1 MALIFSLRHPSQ
13 IGLRSVPNARQHS
26 QIFIME
32 YGTAHSLQTIGIEC
46 VPILK
51 TIGRLDVERN
61 RDLDTKRFF
70 KKWHSFIVSHFEK
83 FAEVIHLTAWHQ
95 IRTGG
100 FRKSQ
105 GRSWSSLRLGLPLSA
120 LPHSHLKLSGAFD
133 ENVSANSH
141 SSNKMNTILACQD
154 QYFAGGQG
162 YDCPYFSSTSETSV
176 DVTKDTWVSLWASGL
191 LDNRSSNQG
200 PQSHRQS
207 YVGSSLQDD
216 YLWGD
221 QLSGQMFTNKQL
233 QDTLVQREEELAR
246 LHEENNKLKQ
256 YLNST
261 FVKCLEEKTKKL
273 LSRSGLGA
281 PLKRKCRVSSLASP
295 ETSAKK
301 AKRNLFSNFPACEEQ
316 SSPCVDKWV
325 LQTLGLKDV
334 DTIDD
339 SATANYSAIS
349 TELLDSLPGTSYGN
363 TQESPSSGYNT
374 ILMTPVHSQAGSSG
388 CQDSPCMP
396 DYSPSST
403 SSSSSLRSSEPE
415 SPFGSPI
422 YYTPEV
428 SPNKTDVAFSTSLNP
443 HCNVKTHSFSNGQA
457 FVRRDSEGGWK
468 FTWVPKQSE

>member
-1 MALIFSLRHPSQ
+1 
-13 IGLRSVPNARQHS
+13 
-26 QIFIME
+26 
-32 YGTAHSLQTIGIEC
+32 
-46 VPILK
+46 
-51 TIGRLDVERN
+51 
-61 RDLDTKRFF
+61 
-70 KKWHSFIVSHFEK
+70 
-83 FAEVIHLTAWHQ
+83 
-95 IRTGG
+95 
-100 FRKSQ
+100 
-105 GRSWSSLRLGLPLSA
+105 
-120 LPHSHLKLSGAFD
+120 
-133 ENVSANSH
+133 
-141 SSNKMNTILACQD
+141 MNTILACQD

-162 YDCPYFSSTSETSV
+162 YDCPYFSSTSAANV
-176 DVTKDTWVSLWASGL
+176 DVSKDTWVSLWTAGL

-200 PQSHRQS
+200 PQSHGQS
-207 YVGSSLQDD
+207 YLGCTLQDD

-221 QLSGQMFTNKQL
+221 QMSNQMFTNKQL

-281 PLKRKCRVSSLASP
+281 SLKRKSRVGSLASP

-301 AKRNLFSNFPACEEQ
+301 AKRNLFSDFTACEEQ
-316 SSPCVDKWV
+316 SSPIIEKWV

-334 DTIDD
+334 NTIDD
-339 SATANYSAIS
+339 SATASYSAIS
-349 TELLDSLPGTSYGN
+349 TELLNSLPGTNYSNAEGS
-363 TQESPSSGYNT
+363 TSSGHST
-374 ILMTPVHSQAGSSG
+374 VHRTPVHSQDGSS
-388 CQDSPCMP
+388 CTQDSPCMP
-396 DYSPSST
+396 DYSPSTSRST
-403 SSSSSLRSSEPE
+403 SLASSEPV

-457 FVRRDSEGGWK
+457 FVRRDTEGGWR

>member
-1 MALIFSLRHPSQ
+1 M
-13 IGLRSVPNARQHS
+13 GYN
-26 QIFIME
+26 E
-32 YGTAHSLQTIGIEC
+32 AH
-46 VPILK
+46 
-51 TIGRLDVERN
+51 
-61 RDLDTKRFF
+61 FY
-70 KKWHSFIVSHFEK
+70 
-83 FAEVIHLTAWHQ
+83 AYY
-95 IRTGG
+95 
-100 FRKSQ
+100 
-105 GRSWSSLRLGLPLSA
+105 
-120 LPHSHLKLSGAFD
+120 
-133 ENVSANSH
+133 NSRYIQLV
-141 SSNKMNTILACQD
+141 NQNTILACQD

-162 YDCPYFSSTSETSV
+162 YDCPYFSSTSAASV

-200 PQSHRQS
+200 PQSHGQS
-207 YVGSSLQDD
+207 YLGCNLQED

-221 QLSGQMFTNKQL
+221 QLSNQMFTNKQL

-273 LSRSGLGA
+273 LSSSGLGA
-281 PLKRKCRVSSLASP
+281 PLKRKCRASSLASP

-301 AKRNLFSNFPACEEQ
+301 VKRNLFSDFTASQEQ
-316 SSPCVDKWV
+316 SNPSIEKWV

-334 DTIDD
+334 NTIDD
-339 SATANYSAIS
+339 SVTANYSAIS
-349 TELLDSLPGTSYGN
+349 TELLHSLPGTNYES
-363 TQESPSSGYNT
+363 TQGSPSSGYST
-374 ILMTPVHSQAGSSG
+374 IHMTPVHSQVGSS
-388 CQDSPCMP
+388 CSNDSPHMA
-396 DYSPSST
+396 DYSPA
-403 SSSSSLRSSEPE
+403 SSSASLAKSEPV

-428 SPNKTDVAFSTSLNP
+428 SPNKTEVAFSTSLNP